1 MIHAL
6 KNIKHCRCLPGWG
19 QKGVCVVYACI
30 RAPCEDVTGIYNLN
44 EGLEPSTQKPG
55 GRQLYTEGTRRLTD
69 SKSRKKASGEETQW
83 VFISPE
89 LQSQLPTGHH
99 HWVSIV
105 VLTFPCLTSTLFPP
119 IPFHFS
125 KWQLLK
131 LKNPGVVP
139 DSTPYP
145 IHQQI

>member
-69 SKSRKKASGEETQW
+69 SKSRKKASGEETQ
-83 VFISPE
+83 
-89 LQSQLPTGHH
+89 
-99 HWVSIV
+99 
-105 VLTFPCLTSTLFPP
+105 
-119 IPFHFS
+119 
-125 KWQLLK
+125 
-131 LKNPGVVP
+131 
-139 DSTPYP
+139 
-145 IHQQI
+145 